1 MGVLI
6 SIMVLALIS
15 TGTVMADPVSAA
27 STNVTS
33 DMSSAQI
40 QSIIDGAGAGDT
52 INFLAGVYSNISLS
66 ITKAMNFV
74 GNGVT
79 LVGNSTINAVISV
92 ANATGV
98 NITGFNIIGNG
109 SKYAISFTNVSN
121 SSIMSNN
128 ISNTS
133 SSGINIAD
141 TGNLTNLNN
150 LTIGNNRIVNASG
163 GMYVSG
169 SGMNISNNYIDMGGR
184 INTGISGGSAFS
196 ILIQNNT
203 MLNGGDGINIYGLY
217 KNLTIDSNTIMH
229 MKNHYGNGISL
240 VDHGTNKETDTYTT
254 ITNNIINDTVY
265 GIFLGGHFTGNIS
278 GNSINGSST
287 AGMNITGKMGATQ
300 GSLNANI
307 TNNNIT
313 NGENLGISMENPDV
327 EYLYLDYNNIS
338 SAGAN
343 IAYNQY
349 YKLNGT
355 LNIGSHN
362 NFSKN
367 PTYQVSSSMNNSQ
380 IQSIINNAGVG
391 DTIEFLAGVYSNIS
405 LNINKALNLVSDG
418 ATLIGDGSNA
428 VFTITGNNA
437 SGTNMSNFII
447 NGSGSNGIN
456 LINTQGINIANNI
469 LQNCTSAIGINGS
482 GNLNIHNNNLSN
494 SRGGISLSNGYY
506 NVSLKDNNYTGT
518 TYPIVES
525 NSGTSADGTFTDPSK
540 EVSNVSV
547 TSSYSSSSV
556 TNGKTT
562 TYTVRVSNNGKSSAN
577 SIKLSNVMLSST
589 CAGYKVV
596 AVSKGSFNSTTGTW
610 NVGSLSSGSDAMIVF
625 TVTAKKAGSYSST
638 PAASFTDNAGNK
650 TVNAAKSSLYVKK
663 DIQTAYSYSLSSSK
677 VKKGGYFFLTITMK
691 NSGLDTSGLYTIQDK
706 LSSAFT
712 KVSTSQTSPFT
723 FSSSKWTGYLGSG
736 KTVTLKMKIKVNKK
750 GKYTLP
756 VIVNGNTKKTFTV
769 TGY

>member
-6 SIMVLALIS
+6 SIMVLALVS

-40 QSIIDGAGAGDT
+40 QTIIDGSSAGDT

-66 ITKAMNFV
+66 INKALNLV

-79 LVGNSTINAVISV
+79 LIGNSTINAVISV

-109 SKYAISFTNVSN
+109 SKYAVSLTNVSN
-121 SSIMSNN
+121 SSLMSNN

-133 SSGINIAD
+133 SNGINIAD

-150 LTIGNNRIVNASG
+150 LTIGNNRIVNTTG

-169 SGMNISNNYIDMGGR
+169 SGMNISNNYIDMCGR

-229 MKNHYGNGISL
+229 MANHYGNGISL
-240 VDHGTNKETDTYTT
+240 VNHGTNKETDTYTT
-254 ITNNIINDTVY
+254 ITNNKINDTVY
-265 GIFLGGHFTGNIS
+265 GIFLGGYFTGNIS

-287 AGMNITGKMGATQ
+287 AGMNITGKHTVTT

-313 NGENLGISMENPDV
+313 NGANLGISMENPDV

-355 LNIGSHN
+355 LNIGQHN
-362 NFSKN
+362 NLSKN
-367 PTYQVSSSMNNSQ
+367 PTYQVSSTMNNSQ
-380 IQSIINNAGVG
+380 IQSIIDNAGIG
-391 DTIEFLAGVYSNIS
+391 DTIEFLTGVYSNIS
-405 LNINKALNLVSDG
+405 LSITKSLNLISDG
-418 ATLIGDGSNA
+418 AVLNGNGTSSVININGNA
-428 VFTITGNNA
+428 A
-437 SGTNMSNFII
+437 SGTNMSNFTI
-447 NGSGSNGIN
+447 NGNGSS
-456 LINTQGINIANNI
+456 GINIVNTHDLNIGNNI
-469 LQNCTSAIGINGS
+469 IQNCTNAISVNNS
-482 GNLNIHNNNLSN
+482 GNLNINNNNVSN
-494 SRGGISLSNGYY
+494 SSAGVILFPGYY
-506 NVSLKDNNYTGT
+506 NVNLKGNNYTQT
-518 TYPIVES
+518 AYTVVEPK
-525 NSGTSADGTFTDPSK
+525 NSSGSYTDPSK
-540 EVSNVSV
+540 EVSNVTV
-547 TSSYSSSSV
+547 TSAYSSSSI

-562 TYTVRVSNNGKSSAN
+562 TYTVKVSNNGKGAAN
-577 SIKLSNVMLSST
+577 SIKLSNVLLSST
-589 CAGYKVV
+589 YADSKIV
-596 AVSKGSFNSTTGTW
+596 AVSKGSYDSATGTW
-610 NVGSLSSGSDAMIVF
+610 NLGNLSSGSDAIIVF
-625 TVTAKKAGSYSST
+625 TVTAKKAGSISAHPSASYTDNDGTKSAVASST
-638 PAASFTDNAGNK
+638 ALTINK
-650 TVNAAKSSLYVKK
+650 DVKL
-663 DIQTAYSYSLSSSK
+663 SYSNTVSSSK
-677 VKKGGYFFLTITMK
+677 VKKGSYVYLASTVK
-691 NSGLDTSGLYTIQDK
+691 NSGIDKSGNVNI
-706 LSSAFT
+706 
-712 KVSTSQTSPFT
+712 
-723 FSSSKWTGYLGSG
+723 
-736 KTVTLKMKIKVNKK
+736 KI
-750 GKYTLP
+750 TLP
-756 VIVNGNTKKTFTV
+756 AGMKLIATNYPSVYNKATKTWTFTV
-769 TGY
+769 PAAKAYTFKVKAQVTSKGNKKITFNDNGKIQYKYITGY